1 MIDDT
6 NYDKDII
13 ISSPGYIG
21 DMILTC
27 KQNQSRN
34 YQFGKL
40 IADQKTSIED
50 ARNIIGT
57 VEGYDCCQ
65 TLMEN
70 SKLDGNGLGS
80 LLYEILKSE
89 SKERERLLKEFLQV

>member
-1 MIDDT
+1 M
-6 NYDKDII
+6 I

-40 IADQKTSIED
+40 IADQKISIED
-50 ARNIIGT
+50 AKNTIGT
-57 VEGYDCCQ
+57 VEGYDCCI
-65 TLMEN
+65 TFIE
-70 SKLDGNGLGS
+70 KVFEKVNGLTNA
-80 LLYEILKSE
+80 
-89 SKERERLLKEFLQV
+89 FV